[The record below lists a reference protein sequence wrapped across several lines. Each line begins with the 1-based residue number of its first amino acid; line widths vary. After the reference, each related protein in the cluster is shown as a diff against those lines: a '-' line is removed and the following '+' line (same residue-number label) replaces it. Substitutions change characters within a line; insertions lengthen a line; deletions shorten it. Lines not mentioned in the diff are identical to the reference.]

1 MNLRQ
6 FVPLFAT
13 LLLGATLSTSAL
25 AVGGHGGGGHGG
37 GHGGGGHGVGH
48 GGGHSGGGH
57 RGGGHRG
64 GGHRGG
70 GGHGHHGGGGHFGLG
85 VFIGPSFGWY
95 YPGPSYYY
103 PSRAGT
109 PSGPPVYF
117 EQGGEI
123 NAAQQAYW
131 YYCAESKTYYPY
143 VKQCLGEWQRVPA
156 QPPPN
161 P

>member
-6 FVPLFAT
+6 FLSLFAM
-13 LLLGATLSTSAL
+13 LFLGATLSVPAL

-37 GHGGGGHGVGH
+37 RGH
-48 GGGHSGGGH
+48 GGGHGHHGGGH
-57 RGGGHRG
+57 F
-64 GGHRGG
+64 G

-85 VFIGPSFGWY
+85 VFFGPTFGWY

-103 PSRAGT
+103 PSGVGV
-109 PSGPPVYF
+109 PSAPVYI
-117 EQGGEI
+117 EQGGEV
-123 NAAQQAYW
+123 NTAQQAYW

-143 VKQCLGEWQRVPA
+143 VKQCPGEWQRVPA

>member
-1 MNLRQ
+1 MNLYR
-6 FVPLFAT
+6 FVSLLIILLF
-13 LLLGATLSTSAL
+13 GATLSNSAL
-25 AVGGHGGGGHGG
+25 AVGGHGG
-37 GHGGGGHGVGH
+37 GHGGGGHGGGSHGHGGHGHAGHGHTGH
-48 GGGHSGGGH
+48 GGGNGF
-57 RGGGHRG
+57 
-64 GGHRGG
+64 
-70 GGHGHHGGGGHFGLG
+70 HGVGGHFGLG
-85 VFIGPSFGWY
+85 VFIGPSYGWY

-117 EQGGEI
+117 EQGGEGDI
-123 NAAQQAYW
+123 APQADW

-143 VKQCLGEWQRVPA
+143 VKQCAGEWQRVPA